1 MGRFFTSTQILNEE
15 RLGKDDFIKK
25 FCEKMKEEGYV
36 KCDEEESAEISY
48 VFAFSENEKC
58 KWVTMSS
65 ESYETGNAKAEKDTS
80 RVAKMLG
87 TICINTV
94 VIDSDCAILN
104 LYDKSGKNADMFAIG
119 IADDYLG
126 DDIPEPKKEIWEKLL
141 NEECDWEQLMEICQE
156 GDAEGG
162 LSEIASIID
171 ADEKLIL
178 FEAGGIFDYNADVVT
193 VGFKKKTAEKK
204 LSLYAGFKK
213 VYGEYLE
220 PYGFKLVKSKHPYF
234 VRVVD
239 DEIVQIVSIKKESG
253 SCMGVINLVG
263 GEVQEYFEIYSG
275 VYLLSLPLIDFD
287 KNPWH
292 IDNQK
297 CMLPLSIL
305 YGNYSKNH
313 NVEKVSDSEFMLS
326 YNRQSDEELTMSLK
340 ISIKKLMP
348 FVFDLFEKYKTLDDL
363 YNLGRKMRLSFFD
376 DVVLQSNKFDEYRE
390 LREANLKKKIER
402 CKLTKYV
409 NQPDLQ
415 RDYINTIQN
424 AYEKRMKW
432 LEDRATGGAENADY
446 VDGIN
451 KNKKANIVILENKCH
466 YATTIG
472 NINEETIKNYIREQ
486 AEESKIE
493 DTRM

>member
-1 MGRFFTSTQILNEE
+1 MGRFFTSTQVLNEE
-15 RLGKDDFIKK
+15 RLGKDDFLKK

-141 NEECDWEQLMEICQE
+141 NEECNWEQLMEICQE
-156 GDAEGG
+156 SDAEGG

-171 ADEKLIL
+171 ADEELIL
-178 FEAGGIFDYNADVVT
+178 FEANGIFDYNADVVT
-193 VGFKKKTAEKK
+193 VGFNKKTAEKK

-239 DEIVQIVSIKKESG
+239 NEIVQIVSIMKSKSTSKEAE
-253 SCMGVINLVG
+253 L
-263 GEVQEYFEIYSG
+263 FEIYVGIS
-275 VYLLSLPLIDFD
+275 LLSLPLINFD
-287 KNPWH
+287 KNPLN
-292 IDNQK
+292 IDNQICIESLK
-297 CMLPLSIL
+297 SLFHR
-305 YGNYSKNH
+305 YSKNYDAQKFSISAFSIPYESNDNH
-313 NVEKVSDSEFMLS
+313 RLIN
-326 YNRQSDEELTMSLK
+326 SLK
-340 ISIKKLMP
+340 LSIEKLMP
-348 FVFDLFEKYKTLDDL
+348 FIFEVFGVNTTLDNL
-363 YNLGRKMRLSFFD
+363 YKWGLKMSIGCFN
-376 DVVLQSNKFDEYRE
+376 DVVILTQKVDDYLKLEDEK
-390 LREANLKKKIER
+390 LKKEISFLEEVV
-402 CKLTKYV
+402 YV
-409 NQPDLQ
+409 NDIEMLEIASKDVTMCYEKEK
-415 RDYINTIQN
+415 RWFKGFKNGSD
-424 AYEKRMKW
+424 AYEK
-432 LEDRATGGAENADY
+432 Y
-446 VDGIN
+446 VEKSYETKN
-451 KNKKANIVILENKCH
+451 KNL
-466 YATTIG
+466 
-472 NINEETIKNYIREQ
+472 NYLTEMFS
-486 AEESKIE
+486 AY
-493 DTRM
+493 

>member
-15 RLGKDDFIKK
+15 RLGKDDFLKK

-94 VIDSDCAILN
+94 VIDSDCVILN

-156 GDAEGG
+156 SDAEGG

-171 ADEKLIL
+171 ADEELIL

-239 DEIVQIVSIKKESG
+239 DEIVQIISVKKEKTIDYKSDFE
-253 SCMGVINLVG
+253 LL
-263 GEVQEYFEIYSG
+263 EIYVG
-275 VYLLSLPLIDFD
+275 FGLLSLTTMDFD
-287 KNPWH
+287 KAPWH
-292 IDNQK
+292 IDSLAY
-297 CMLPLSIL
+297 METLESL
-305 YGNYSKNH
+305 YQRYSKKYGTDEFVISEFKLPYKSRDNNSLMTTLSLSLEKFMPLIFEVYNITQTLNQMYYYAEKMLVSLLNDIAVLTGRVDDRLKSKEENLKNKLVYMEDIVCKKDKGLFEIH
-313 NVEKVSDSEFMLS
+313 SKKVMERYTKEIQWLEERRQNGVKYDEYIEKSRKTRDINKKYLLDVGVEKE
-326 YNRQSDEELTMSLK
+326 
-340 ISIKKLMP
+340 KL
-348 FVFDLFEKYKTLDDL
+348 
-363 YNLGRKMRLSFFD
+363 G
-376 DVVLQSNKFDEYRE
+376 
-390 LREANLKKKIER
+390 
-402 CKLTKYV
+402 YV
-409 NQPDLQ
+409 
-415 RDYINTIQN
+415 
-424 AYEKRMKW
+424 
-432 LEDRATGGAENADY
+432 
-446 VDGIN
+446 
-451 KNKKANIVILENKCH
+451 
-466 YATTIG
+466 
-472 NINEETIKNYIREQ
+472 
-486 AEESKIE
+486 
-493 DTRM
+493 

>member
-15 RLGKDDFIKK
+15 RLGKDDFLKK

-156 GDAEGG
+156 SDAEGG

-171 ADEKLIL
+171 ADEELIL

-239 DEIVQIVSIKKESG
+239 NEIVQIVSIMKSKSTSKEAE
-253 SCMGVINLVG
+253 L
-263 GEVQEYFEIYSG
+263 FEIYVGIS
-275 VYLLSLPLIDFD
+275 LLSLPLINFD
-287 KNPWH
+287 KNPLN
-292 IDNQK
+292 IDNQICIESLK
-297 CMLPLSIL
+297 SLFHR
-305 YGNYSKNH
+305 YSKNYDAQKFSISAFSIPYESNDNH
-313 NVEKVSDSEFMLS
+313 RLIN
-326 YNRQSDEELTMSLK
+326 SLK
-340 ISIKKLMP
+340 LSIEKLMP
-348 FVFDLFEKYKTLDDL
+348 FIFEVFGVNTTLDNL
-363 YNLGRKMRLSFFD
+363 YKWGLKMSIGCFN
-376 DVVLQSNKFDEYRE
+376 DVVILTQKVDDYLKLEDEK
-390 LREANLKKKIER
+390 LKKEISFLEEVV
-402 CKLTKYV
+402 YV
-409 NQPDLQ
+409 NDIEMLEIASKDITMCYEKEK
-415 RDYINTIQN
+415 RWFKGFKNGSD
-424 AYEKRMKW
+424 AYEK
-432 LEDRATGGAENADY
+432 Y
-446 VDGIN
+446 VEKSYETKN
-451 KNKKANIVILENKCH
+451 KNL
-466 YATTIG
+466 
-472 NINEETIKNYIREQ
+472 NYLTEMFS
-486 AEESKIE
+486 AY
-493 DTRM
+493 

>member
-15 RLGKDDFIKK
+15 RLGKDDFLKK
-25 FCEKMKEEGYV
+25 FCEKMKEEDYV

-80 RVAKMLG
+80 RVAKMLC

-141 NEECDWEQLMEICQE
+141 NEECDWAQLMEICQE
-156 GDAEGG
+156 SDAEGG

-239 DEIVQIVSIKKESG
+239 DEIVQIVSIMK
-253 SCMGVINLVG
+253 
-263 GEVQEYFEIYSG
+263 
-275 VYLLSLPLIDFD
+275 
-287 KNPWH
+287 
-292 IDNQK
+292 
-297 CMLPLSIL
+297 
-305 YGNYSKNH
+305 SK
-313 NVEKVSDSEFMLS
+313 S
-326 YNRQSDEELTMSLK
+326 T
-340 ISIKKLMP
+340 
-348 FVFDLFEKYKTLDDL
+348 
-363 YNLGRKMRLSFFD
+363 
-376 DVVLQSNKFDEYRE
+376 
-390 LREANLKKKIER
+390 
-402 CKLTKYV
+402 
-409 NQPDLQ
+409 
-415 RDYINTIQN
+415 
-424 AYEKRMKW
+424 
-432 LEDRATGGAENADY
+432 
-446 VDGIN
+446 
-451 KNKKANIVILENKCH
+451 
-466 YATTIG
+466 
-472 NINEETIKNYIREQ
+472 
-486 AEESKIE
+486 
-493 DTRM
+493 